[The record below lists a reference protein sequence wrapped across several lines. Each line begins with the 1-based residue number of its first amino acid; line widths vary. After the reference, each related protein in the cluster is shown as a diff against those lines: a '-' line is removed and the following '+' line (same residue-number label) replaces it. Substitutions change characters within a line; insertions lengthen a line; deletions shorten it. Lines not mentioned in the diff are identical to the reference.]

1 MKLVLGLVVGLAV
14 GVVGGLLFQQSL
26 PPEEGSVAEKLEL
39 ATRDL
44 AKANQRVAA
53 LEAESGQTSRGKNN
67 FRDRARRIA
76 EDLKAGR
83 DVSVDEVF
91 GAFKPVMQDLAPLF
105 DRIRTRDEKKKLD
118 AIANELVRKYGLD
131 ASQEAALDRWV
142 ASRAELNAEAFNAV
156 FASEATTF
164 RDIERVTNELRQDE
178 GLDEFMEVVLQGEA
192 LDSFREDRMMERVK
206 RVQSEA
212 DRNTTRLDNIVDLD
226 EDQKDAVFLVMAQG
240 SRDFDPAMQFDGLG
254 DDSVALGPGDQR
266 MDAINDVL
274 RPDQQQQ
281 LETHQQDK
289 RTEAEEDLRAIGL
302 SLPEDW
308 DFYEEA
314 GF

>member
-1 MKLVLGLVVGLAV
+1 MKLLLGLVVGLAV

-67 FRDRARRIA
+67 FKDRARRIA
-76 EDLKAGR
+76 EDIKAGR

-178 GLDEFMEVVLQGEA
+178 GLDEFMEGVLQGEA

-254 DDSVALGPGDQR
+254 DDSVALGPGDGR

-281 LETHQQDK
+281 LETYQQDK